1 MAGITKSI
9 RLPQELINE
18 VEMLRG
24 DQNFT
29 EVVTEAVAQWLRC
42 QRRRHE
48 DQLIEQAL
56 TGLPPEQREAEDRL
70 AGVASQSALRT
81 LEAMDDG

>member
-1 MAGITKSI
+1 MAGITKSV
-9 RLPQELINE
+9 RLPRELIDE
-18 VEMLRG
+18 VEMFRG

-29 EVVTEAVAQWLRC
+29 EVVTEAVAQWLRR

-56 TGLPPEQREAEDRL
+56 TGLPPEQREAEDLL
-70 AGVASQSALRT
+70 AGAASQSARRT
-81 LEAMDDG
+81 LETIDDG